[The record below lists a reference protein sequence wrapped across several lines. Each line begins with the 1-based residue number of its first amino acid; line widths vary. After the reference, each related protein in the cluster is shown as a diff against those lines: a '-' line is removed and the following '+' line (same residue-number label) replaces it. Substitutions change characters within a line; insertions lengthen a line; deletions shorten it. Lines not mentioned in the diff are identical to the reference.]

1 MPVGCIDHL
10 PSCVYVWRVY
20 TSTCVITLV
29 SLVIGVDMTWKGI
42 MLANLWLA
50 GNAVM
55 FYGGAYLVWS
65 LVK

>member
-1 MPVGCIDHL
+1 VPIRCIDHL

-20 TSTCVITLV
+20 IGARIVTLV

-42 MLANLWLA
+42 LMANLWLA

>member
-20 TSTCVITLV
+20 IGARIVTLV

-42 MLANLWLA
+42 LMANLWLA